1 MAPSEETN
9 IFLLEAYEN
18 LDQVEQDLVL
28 LEKDSGNKELLNR
41 LFRAIHTIKG
51 NSGFFAYAKLETL
64 CHAGENILDELRNGR
79 MMLNADLTTL
89 LLSMVDAVRA
99 HLQTIESTDL
109 DTYAGSNHALE
120 NLRKIL
126 K

>member
-28 LEKDSGNKELLNR
+28 LEKDNANKELLNR

-51 NSGFFAYAKLETL
+51 NSGFFAYAKLEIL

-109 DTYAGSNHALE
+109 DTFAGSNHVLE

-126 K
+126 N